1 MDSRIG
7 QDMIASE
14 ISQNKQVLSI
24 QVDSVIISPE
34 GETQEMTLYTEA
46 TYKVE
51 RNKQYLMYDETEISG
66 MDGTKTL
73 LSYDGTSVHIRR
85 YGDVKSNLKIQLQ
98 ESFENFYTTPY
109 GTFIM
114 TTYGESF
121 KWDENRIDIELCY
134 QLTIE
139 GDHELPSTVRIKIRQ
154 LNTSLLEE

>member
-1 MDSRIG
+1 
-7 QDMIASE
+7 MISNVE
-14 ISQNKQVLSI
+14 SQGKQVVSI
-24 QVDSVIISPE
+24 QVDSVIVSPD

-51 RNKQYLMYDETEISG
+51 RNKRYLMYDETEISG
-66 MDGTKTL
+66 MEGTKTL
-73 LSYDGTSVHIRR
+73 ISYDGTCVHIRR
-85 YGDVKSNLKIQLQ
+85 YGDVKSNLKIQLH

-121 KWDENRIDIELCY
+121 KWNENLIDIELCY

-139 GDHELPSTVRIKIRQ
+139 GDQELPSNVRIKIQQ